1 MRILQIYNRYLERG
15 GEEIFVE
22 QATKDLSQR
31 HQVRDLHFSSAEWSG
46 EGKFSRLSQPL
57 RMFRNPRALRIIR
70 EAIEEFRPEVA
81 LLHNVFPV
89 GSLASYRLLESMG
102 VPAIQYAHNFRPFS
116 VNGYCWAG
124 GRVESAGLRR
134 NFLPEILRGSWQN
147 SRVKTGCY
155 AAVLWAGH
163 LCGIWRGI
171 THWIA
176 ISEFMRQTLIQGG
189 ISPERITTILH
200 RGELDPAL
208 PSAPPNRTLLFLGRL
223 TEEKGVRVLADAW
236 KQVESRRNSGRL
248 IIGGTGPLM
257 EELRH
262 TLSGCTR
269 VQLAGF
275 LGNEAKQEVIRSAS
289 ALVVPS
295 VWWEPFGLV
304 VCEAYNHGKPV
315 LASASGGLPEIV
327 KDGIT
332 GWLHTPGDS
341 AALASQI
348 VEMFDDE
355 EESRRRGE
363 AGRRW
368 LEENAGISDWLDR
381 VDSALIKAKN
391 VFDQRRLD

>member
-1 MRILQIYNRYLERG
+1 MKILQIFNRYLERG

-22 QATKDLSQR
+22 RATKDLSQR
-31 HQVRDLHFSSAEWSG
+31 HDVRNLQFSSAEWSG

-57 RMFRNPRALRIIR
+57 RIFRNPHALRTIR
-70 EAIEEFRPEVA
+70 KTVEEFQPEVA

-89 GSLASYRLLESMG
+89 GSLACYKLLEDMG
-102 VPAIQYAHNFRPFS
+102 VPVVQYAHNFRPFS

-124 GRVESAGLRR
+124 GRVEPAGLRK

-147 SRVKTGCY
+147 SRLKTACY

-163 LCGIWRGI
+163 LSGIWRNV

-189 ISPERITTILH
+189 IPPERVTTILH
-200 RGELDPAL
+200 RGDLDLTPPPA
-208 PSAPPNRTLLFLGRL
+208 PTNETLLFLGRL
-223 TEEKGVRVLADAW
+223 TEEKGLRVLADAW
-236 KQVESRRNSGRL
+236 KEVEKHRSAGRL

-257 EELRH
+257 EELRNL
-262 TLSGCTR
+262 LSVCTR
-269 VQLAGF
+269 VQFAGF
-275 LGNEAKQEVIRSAS
+275 LDHEAKQEVIGCAS
-289 ALVVPS
+289 AVVVPS

-348 VEMFDDE
+348 VEMFDGKQ
-355 EESRRRGE
+355 ESRRRGE

-381 VDSALIKAKN
+381 VDAVLTKAKGAYGMN
-391 VFDQRRLD
+391 PPE